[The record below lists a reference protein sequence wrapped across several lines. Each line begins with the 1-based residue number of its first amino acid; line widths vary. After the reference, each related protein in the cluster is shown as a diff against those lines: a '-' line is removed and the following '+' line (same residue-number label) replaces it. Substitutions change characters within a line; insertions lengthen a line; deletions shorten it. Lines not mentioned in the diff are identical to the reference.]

1 MIFVIHNNAGRIK
14 LADITSINLIMSS
27 IDHTE
32 SIPYGI
38 VMNQVS
44 KNPFNKIRENKEEWI
59 KKVNLNLNKY
69 KILKIM

>member
-1 MIFVIHNNAGRIK
+1 
-14 LADITSINLIMSS
+14 MSS
-27 IDHTE
+27 IDHIE

-59 KKVNLNLNKY
+59 KKVNLNLNQKTELIY
-69 KILKIM
+69 F